1 MVVARVSGMV
11 LRIAGILALIL
22 GILFW
27 IDVIPG
33 ADSFQN
39 PWTSVHMTLGIIVT
53 ICLVI
58 LAMLMITTKGGNAG
72 LGIGAIVLAILV
84 IVLGLTQTRLLIAD
98 SVHWI
103 IQVVHLLFGL
113 AAIGLGEMMGARYR
127 RLAKAS

>member
-1 MVVARVSGMV
+1 MVARVSGMV
-11 LRIAGILALIL
+11 LRIAGLLALIL

-39 PWTSVHMTLGIIVT
+39 PWTSVHMTLGILVT

-58 LAMLMITTKGGNAG
+58 LAMLMITTRGGSVG

-84 IVLGLTQTRLLIAD
+84 IVLGLSQTRLLIAD

-127 RLAKAS
+127 RLVKAS

>member
-1 MVVARVSGMV
+1 MVARVSGMV
-11 LRIAGILALIL
+11 LRIAGLLALIL

-39 PWTSVHMTLGIIVT
+39 PWTSVHMTLGILVT

-58 LAMLMITTKGGNAG
+58 LAMLMITTRGGSVG

-84 IVLGLTQTRLLIAD
+84 IALGLSQTRLLIAD

-113 AAIGLGEMMGARYR
+113 AAIGLGEVMGARYR

>member
-1 MVVARVSGMV
+1 MVARVSGMV
-11 LRIAGILALIL
+11 LRIAAVIALIL

-27 IDVIPG
+27 LDVISG
-33 ADSFQN
+33 ADDLRN
-39 PWTSVHMTLGIIVT
+39 PWTSLHMTMGIIVT

-58 LAMLMITTKGGNAG
+58 LGVLMMTTKGGNAG
-72 LGIGAIVLAILV
+72 LGIGAIVLAVLV
-84 IVLGLTQTRLLIAD
+84 IALGLTQTRLLIQP

-113 AAIGLGEMMGARYR
+113 AAIGLGEMIGARYR